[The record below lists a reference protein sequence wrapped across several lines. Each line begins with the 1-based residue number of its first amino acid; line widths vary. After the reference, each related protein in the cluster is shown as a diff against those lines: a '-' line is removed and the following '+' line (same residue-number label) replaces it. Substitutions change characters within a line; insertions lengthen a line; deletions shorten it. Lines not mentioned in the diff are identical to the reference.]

1 MSIEDMLSRF
11 PNVKLSYEKIVHKK
25 VYDAAL
31 CMTVPEGNKYFA
43 WLKNGECIL
52 LHITEGKTISRF
64 QKYANANANV
74 NANVNTLQKDTIL
87 YGTLLSIQG
96 KQWFH
101 IEDIL
106 YHQGKFTNVFSVEK
120 RWVFICDLFIT
131 YKLTNMFTYISFGLP
146 LLSSSFE
153 DIRKQ
158 MMTLPYPVRYIRF
171 QKKDDRTIYYLPSAS
186 IESIT
191 LFSQPNTKH
200 NIFSEHTVFVVTPDI
215 QNDIYHLSFINAIN
229 QDTTRVAAIPD
240 YKTSVMMNRLFRNI
254 KENQCLDTLE
264 ESDDEEEF
272 ENNDIDKY
280 VYLDRSYRMLCRYN
294 RKFGKWVPLRVAKPS
309 DRGLSKEDIICLEKN
324 KIYR

>member
-1 MSIEDMLSRF
+1 
-11 PNVKLSYEKIVHKK
+11 VKLSYEKIVHKK

-31 CMTVPEGNKYFA
+31 CMTVPEGEKYFA

-64 QKYANANANV
+64 QKFTIANA
-74 NANVNTLQKDTIL
+74 LQDTIL
-87 YGTLLSIQG
+87 YGTLILIQG

-101 IEDIL
+101 TEDIL
-106 YHQGKFTNVFSVEK
+106 YYQGKFTNVFSVEK
-120 RWVFICDLFIT
+120 KWSLLRELFV
-131 YKLTNMFTYISFGLP
+131 KEKMKNLCKEISFGVP
-146 LLSSSFE
+146 LLSTCFE

-158 MMTLPYPVRYIRF
+158 MMTLSYPIRYIRF
-171 QKKDDRTIYYLPSAS
+171 QRKYDRTIYYLPSAS
-186 IESIT
+186 IEST
-191 LFSQPNTKH
+191 HLFSHTNTNTNAK
-200 NIFSEHTVFVVTPDI
+200 NNAFTENAIFIVTPDI
-215 QNDIYHLSFINAIN
+215 QNDIYHLSFQQGIY
-229 QDTTRVAAIPD
+229 DSRVAAIPD

-272 ENNDIDKY
+272 ENNNIDKY

-294 RKFGKWVPLRVAKPS
+294 RKFGKWVPLRVVKQG
-309 DRGLSKEDIICLEKN
+309 DRGLSREEIIRLERN